1 MRERAGTRA
10 SAGWIKRRAAVS
22 RLKLDLADAET
33 KRDALQ
39 KELAAVPATLSVE
52 PAPQVIVTGGRL
64 TPIDER
70 LQEVRRNLDSLLLK
84 YTENHPDVKSAR
96 EAIAQLEAERRKSS
110 GGPDAAAKKGEI
122 ANPVYEQIKVR
133 VVDAEAAA
141 CSGGST
147 ERDPNKSG
155 SKKSRLR

>member
-52 PAPQVIVTGGRL
+52 RAPQVIVTGGRL

-70 LQEVRRNLDSLLLK
+70 LQEVRRNLDSL
-84 YTENHPDVKSAR
+84 TESQKLNIVYWCRLQLQDVVFSRA
-96 EAIAQLEAERRKSS
+96 
-110 GGPDAAAKKGEI
+110 
-122 ANPVYEQIKVR
+122 
-133 VVDAEAAA
+133 
-141 CSGGST
+141 ST
-147 ERDPNKSG
+147 SG
-155 SKKSRLR
+155 SGDRNGRGIKRGK